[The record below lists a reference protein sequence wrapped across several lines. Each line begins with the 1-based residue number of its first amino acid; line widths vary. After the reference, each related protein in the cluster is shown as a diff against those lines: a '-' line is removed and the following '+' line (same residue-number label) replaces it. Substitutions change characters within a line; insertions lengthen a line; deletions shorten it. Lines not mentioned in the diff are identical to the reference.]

1 MILKPLTRK
10 SDALGDT
17 CMDATS
23 ALERFITRRER
34 LLMRFDEVRA
44 ALDVWIAAHRSVG
57 IPITELAHF
66 EGLLGE
72 RRSILQQ
79 LMELDDEMLDTVLLL
94 QTGMTRADPTVVS

>member
-1 MILKPLTRK
+1 MLLVI
-10 SDALGDT
+10 

-44 ALDVWIAAHRSVG
+44 ALDVWIAAHRGAG